1 MDIFF
6 CGGINLMAKKIR
18 IIPWL
23 DTKELYKQLEQLG
36 KKKQKINVEIDG
48 DKDINTANK
57 NMRQLYGTAV
67 STNTVFGK
75 LRNMLSN
82 TFSGGKIAMTG
93 YLMIL
98 KEINK
103 AGQNV
108 EQTIQSIDKA
118 ITDLQIATDMNR
130 ESVAALV
137 KDYNA
142 YAKELSS
149 VTKNITDAADDY
161 LRAGKTMSEAQ
172 ELIKYSVMLSKLGK
186 IESGDATKDLLATMN
201 GYEMNVEEV
210 GKALDAM
217 VAIDMKAAT
226 SSGELSTGLKYSAS
240 SANSAGVQFNK
251 LIAILATVQDKT
263 QQSAE
268 TVGTFANTMLS
279 RYRDVKIGNYL
290 SEDGEDISDY
300 ESVLKSVG
308 IQLRD
313 SNGEF
318 RDFENVLQDMAMSWD
333 TLSSS
338 QQNAL
343 IKVAAG
349 TRQQN
354 RWIALMEGYDKV
366 LELTEVAADS
376 AGTAVDKFNN
386 SYMNSIEAKQNK
398 LQASFESMVINSN
411 FDEVYADILEV
422 TTALVDFIN
431 ETNALKGAM
440 TALTVST
447 GIKFFLAV
455 KTGVNEAYISLNQ
468 FANALKIVK
477 QTNIS
482 SADFD
487 KLLLLSNGLSASQT
501 KLLLS
506 SKNLSLAQKELIL
519 TNSGLSTEEA
529 KLQLQTWGMA
539 SAQTGLTASTTTLGN
554 AMKGL
559 FATMA
564 ANPLTVLVSGIT
576 MASMAFNAYK
586 NNIEEVR
593 RATEESATA
602 YKESSSSIDEYT
614 SRYQELRQALLDAK
628 GNEEGTYNV
637 KKQLLDL
644 QTELN
649 DKFGDE
655 YGKINLVTDA
665 YKDQTE
671 AIKAYNKEAA
681 QTYLNENQ
689 KGIKNAEKQMTK
701 ERHYNLSGVGIS
713 QYTDAG
719 SALRDIAE
727 RYKNQGISLLD
738 NEDGTYSIH
747 LNADASSAY
756 DTINSFENDLRDKAK
771 ELGDEHLFDDVLE
784 ISSDSLNKAK
794 DTIEKFGDT
803 FKQALIAEI
812 AVDDTKANKYAKALS
827 AVDNYNN
834 AVISSSDPYNDEN
847 VQKARQDLEAVKQ
860 EIQNNETE
868 WGKYSLLMNDVFS
881 QADTH
886 ILDFNQRLQND
897 TGLQKLAEDLKGIQD
912 VELEALN
919 PGDNES
925 FDKLKASAEEAGV
938 SVEELIDLLI
948 RAGIVQGEIASHAEN
963 TSLGFD
969 TTSLEDLNDQI
980 DSIQSAYKALYSASE
995 EYNQY
1000 GYVTADTL
1008 QTLLALD
1015 SQYLACLIDENG
1027 QLAINGT
1034 TYQNLV
1040 QAKLADAEA
1049 TAVQQAI
1056 EELSKV
1062 TTEQQIEADKTAIGI
1077 IAEKGSVLASLT
1089 GQYGALAE
1097 VAVSAAQAQA
1107 LADGYS
1113 EASNKNKAEADKI
1126 MSNLN
1131 AKLALIQST
1140 AKNTSGSFGSLTN
1153 HLNGF
1158 SSASNKAKDSTD
1170 AFTKSLQ
1177 KQKDALEDEKEALED
1192 KKEYYEKVSD
1202 AVNWFFDKQ
1211 IKGVEKVISGL
1222 EKENDLLKDQL
1233 SDFDSAL
1240 TAVDRLYERQQ
1251 NALKDK
1257 IYAMK
1262 EATTQS
1268 EKELAVEKAKM
1279 ALQEAQR
1286 NKTKMLY
1293 VKGKGFTFTKDDSA
1307 ISDANDNLAN
1317 ANADLVEYKIQQ
1329 EIDKIQELRDAWAEI
1344 PKIKQQ
1350 AEQDSLASQIIG
1362 SNWEAQLLNGRL
1374 ETINT
1379 FKDSYLG
1386 IQAEIDN
1393 NESMI
1398 ASYEEKVQYYQGLKD
1413 EWQAL
1418 LDRYTEY
1425 ENTQLLIM
1433 EFGNDYQNEL
1443 LNGRTERWDKFAE
1456 DFFNV
1461 QVQLKSVT
1469 DQIADI
1475 TKRMEDYAARM
1486 ESAASRAESAAA
1498 RIKAAGNG
1506 VGGGND
1512 TSERSYY
1519 LKPYDFTGHAKGGFI
1534 TKKDKSYLD
1543 PLAEVVGE
1551 DHMIA
1556 VQEGE
1561 YVVPKETVK
1570 KNPELV
1576 NTLIDGKDIP
1586 NTPNL
1591 QEEIRARMV
1600 ELGIVPKSFA
1610 KAIDAKEELKSRYKP
1625 VTSITLGDK
1634 TLSIDEFYE
1643 IGRQLVA
1650 YSVPNFNTDYFNK
1663 MLKQGNIVNNTTNNQ
1678 NRNVTELHFHD
1689 GISLPNITDGND
1701 ARKLIDELSGLSLKA
1716 YQYANKR

>member
-1 MDIFF
+1 
-6 CGGINLMAKKIR
+6 MAKKIR

-108 EQTIQSIDKA
+108 EQTIQSIDKT

-172 ELIKYSVMLSKLGK
+172 ELIKYSVMLSKLGQ

-313 SNGEF
+313 SDEEF

-354 RWIALMEGYDKV
+354 RFIALMEGYNKV
-366 LELTEVAADS
+366 LELTEVAANS

-386 SYMNSIEAKQNK
+386 SYINSIEAKQNK
-398 LQASFESMVINSN
+398 LQASFESMVINSD
-411 FDEVYADILEV
+411 FDEVYADILEA

-455 KTGVNEAYISLNQ
+455 KTGANEAYISLNQ

-487 KLLLLSNGLSASQT
+487 KLLLLSNGLSASQM

-529 KLQLQTWGMA
+529 KLQLQTWGMT

-554 AMKGL
+554 AMKGML
-559 FATMA
+559 ASMA
-564 ANPLTVLVSGIT
+564 ANPIMLIT
-576 MASMAFNAYK
+576 MAVSGAVMAYQSYSQK
-586 NNIEEVR
+586 LEEIR
-593 RATEESATA
+593 QATSEAANTF
-602 YKESSSSIDEYT
+602 KESSSSIDEYA
-614 SRYQELRQALLDAK
+614 SRYQELRQALLAAK
-628 GNEEGTYNV
+628 GNEEETYNV

-689 KGIKNAEKQMTK
+689 KGIKDAEKQMTK

-713 QYTDAG
+713 QYSETG

-727 RYKNQGISLLD
+727 QYKDQGISLLD

-784 ISSDSLNKAK
+784 ISSDSLNNAK
-794 DTIEKFGDT
+794 ETIEKFGDT
-803 FKQALIAEI
+803 FKQAQIAEI
-812 AVDDTKANKYAKALS
+812 AVDDSKANTYAKALS

-847 VQKARQDLEAVKQ
+847 VKKARQELEAVKQ
-860 EIQNNETE
+860 EIQNNEAE

-886 ILDFNQRLQND
+886 ILDFNQKLQTD
-897 TGLQKLAEDLKGIQD
+897 TGLQKLASDLQGIQD

-919 PGDNES
+919 PGENES

-948 RAGIVQGEIASHAEN
+948 RAGIVQGEIASQAEN
-963 TSLGFD
+963 SSLAFD
-969 TTSLEDLNDQI
+969 TTSLEDLNKQI

-1015 SQYLACLIDENG
+1015 SEYLACLIDENG

-1056 EELSKV
+1056 EELGKV

-1089 GQYGALAE
+1089 GQYGALAD

-1107 LADGYS
+1107 LADGYT
-1113 EASNKNKAEADKI
+1113 EASSKNQAEADKI

-1140 AKNTSGSFGSLTN
+1140 AKNTSGSFGALTN

-1158 SSASNKAKDSTD
+1158 SSASGKATD
-1170 AFTKSLQ
+1170 ATDALTEAME
-1177 KQKDALEDEKEALED
+1177 KQKSALEKQKEALEEQ
-1192 KKEYYEKVSD
+1192 KQHYEDVIS
-1202 AVNWFFDKQ
+1202 AINWFYDKQ
-1211 IKGVEKVISGL
+1211 IDKQQKCIDNL
-1222 EKENDLLKDQL
+1222 EKQNELLELQL
-1233 SDFDSAL
+1233 GNYDDAISAVERFYDS
-1240 TAVDRLYERQQ
+1240 EI
-1251 NALKDK
+1251 DK
-1257 IYAMK
+1257 IQEKIDALDK
-1262 EATTQS
+1262 ANTAA
-1268 EKELAVEKAKM
+1268 EKEIAIEKAKQ
-1279 ALQEAQR
+1279 ALEEVR
-1286 NKTKMLY
+1286 NNKTKMVY
-1293 VKGKGFTFTKDDSA
+1293 TKNRGFVYQADQDAIASA
-1307 ISDANDNLAN
+1307 EDELAN
-1317 ANADLVEYKIQQ
+1317 ANADKIKYDLQSQIDQLNEYK
-1329 EIDKIQELRDAWAEI
+1329 KLWSEI
-1344 PKIKQQ
+1344 PDTYEQAQQDMMMKQLLG
-1350 AEQDSLASQIIG
+1350 A
-1362 SNWEAQLLNGRL
+1362 NWEYDLMNGRI
-1374 ETINT
+1374 EAITT
-1379 FKDSYLG
+1379 FKENYIA
-1386 IQAEIDN
+1386 IQTEIN
-1393 NESMI
+1393 SNEELI
-1398 ASYEEKVQYYQGLKD
+1398 ASYEEKIEYYESLKEQWED
-1413 EWQAL
+1413 L
-1418 LDRYTEY
+1418 TNRYQEETY
-1425 ENTQLLIM
+1425 TQLLIG
-1433 EFGNDYQNEL
+1433 ELGNDYENEL
-1443 LNGRTERWDKFAE
+1443 LNGRTSRWDQFAN
-1456 DFFNV
+1456 DYYNI
-1461 QVQLKSVT
+1461 QVQLRDVT
-1469 DQIADI
+1469 DQIENLA
-1475 TKRMEDYAARM
+1475 KRMEEYAARM
-1486 ESAASRAESAAA
+1486 EASASRAESAAA
-1498 RIKAAGNG
+1498 RIKAAGNISS
-1506 VGGGND
+1506 GGSKSSNVPRFRD
-1512 TSERSYY
+1512 DPVSA
-1519 LKPYDFTGHAKGGFI
+1519 HAKGGFI
-1534 TKKDKSYLD
+1534 TKKDKSSLD
-1543 PLAEVVGE
+1543 PLAEAVGE
-1551 DHMIA
+1551 DHMVA

-1561 YVVPKETVK
+1561 YVVPKKTVE
-1570 KNPELV
+1570 KNPG
-1576 NTLIDGKDIP
+1576 LINALSDSDSVESRLENLGLKKLDIP
-1586 NTPNL
+1586 SIENFKVPYEMLNKYVNL
-1591 QEEIRARMV
+1591 
-1600 ELGIVPKSFA
+1600 S
-1610 KAIDAKEELKSRYKP
+1610 
-1625 VTSITLGDK
+1625 
-1634 TLSIDEFYE
+1634 
-1643 IGRQLVA
+1643 
-1650 YSVPNFNTDYFNK
+1650 PNFNIPEWNPEKY
-1663 MLKQGNIVNNTTNNQ
+1663 INNTNNNQ
-1678 NRNVTELHFHD
+1678 NTIELHFHD

>member
-1 MDIFF
+1 MQLKSL
-6 CGGINLMAKKIR
+6 GNL
-18 IIPWL
+18 
-23 DTKELYKQLEQLG
+23 
-36 KKKQKINVEIDG
+36 
-48 DKDINTANK
+48 
-57 NMRQLYGTAV
+57 
-67 STNTVFGK
+67 S
-75 LRNMLSN
+75 
-82 TFSGGKIAMTG
+82 
-93 YLMIL
+93 
-98 KEINK
+98 
-103 AGQNV
+103 
-108 EQTIQSIDKA
+108 
-118 ITDLQIATDMNR
+118 IATETIKQNANNFDIV
-130 ESVAALV
+130 SDAV
-137 KDYNA
+137 K
-142 YAKELSS
+142 
-149 VTKNITDAADDY
+149 
-161 LRAGKTMSEAQ
+161 
-172 ELIKYSVMLSKLGK
+172 
-186 IESGDATKDLLATMN
+186 
-201 GYEMNVEEV
+201 
-210 GKALDAM
+210 
-217 VAIDMKAAT
+217 
-226 SSGELSTGLKYSAS
+226 GLKNEY
-240 SANSAGVQFNK
+240 V
-251 LIAILATVQDKT
+251 AT
-263 QQSAE
+263 A
-268 TVGTFANTMLS
+268 
-279 RYRDVKIGNYL
+279 
-290 SEDGEDISDY
+290 
-300 ESVLKSVG
+300 
-308 IQLRD
+308 
-313 SNGEF
+313 
-318 RDFENVLQDMAMSWD
+318 
-333 TLSSS
+333 LSSS
-338 QQNAL
+338 KLTEAQKIQILINKGLTVDEVKNAL
-343 IKVAAG
+343 A
-349 TRQQN
+349 
-354 RWIALMEGYDKV
+354 
-366 LELTEVAADS
+366 
-376 AGTAVDKFNN
+376 TA
-386 SYMNSIEAKQNK
+386 
-398 LQASFESMVINSN
+398 
-411 FDEVYADILEV
+411 
-422 TTALVDFIN
+422 T
-431 ETNALKGAM
+431 
-440 TALTVST
+440 
-447 GIKFFLAV
+447 
-455 KTGVNEAYISLNQ
+455 
-468 FANALKIVK
+468 
-477 QTNIS
+477 
-482 SADFD
+482 
-487 KLLLLSNGLSASQT
+487 LSASQVT
-501 KLLLS
+501 ATGTTSTLG
-506 SKNLSLAQKELIL
+506 LAFQ
-519 TNSGLSTEEA
+519 GLAAKIGISTTALGIFTGAMAAIGVGLVAVKAYKQHMEEVRQATEEA
-529 KLQLQTWGMA
+529 
-539 SAQTGLTASTTTLGN
+539 
-554 AMKGL
+554 
-559 FATMA
+559 
-564 ANPLTVLVSGIT
+564 ANS
-576 MASMAFNAYK
+576 FK
-586 NNIEEVR
+586 D
-593 RATEESATA
+593 
-602 YKESSSSIDEYT
+602 SSSSIDDYV
-614 SRYQELRQALLDAK
+614 SRYKELQQALKDAK
-628 GNEEGTYNV
+628 GNEEETYNI

-689 KGIKNAEKQMTK
+689 KGIKDAEKQMTK

-727 RYKNQGISLLD
+727 QYKEQGVSLLD

-756 DTINSFENDLRDKAK
+756 DTINSFENDLREKAK

-784 ISSDSLNKAK
+784 ISSDSLNNAK
-794 DTIEKFGDT
+794 ETIEKFGDT
-803 FKQALIAEI
+803 FKQAQIAEI
-812 AVDDTKANKYAKALS
+812 AVDDTKANTYAKALS

-834 AVISSSDPYNDEN
+834 AVIGSSDPYNDEN
-847 VQKARQDLEAVKQ
+847 VKKARQELEAVKQ

-886 ILDFNQRLQND
+886 ILDFNQKLQTD
-897 TGLQKLAEDLKGIQD
+897 TGLQKLASDLQGIQD

-919 PGDNES
+919 PGENES

-948 RAGIVQGEIASHAEN
+948 RAGIVQGEISSQAEN
-963 TSLGFD
+963 SSLAFD

-980 DSIQSAYKALYSASE
+980 DSIQAAYKALYSASE

-1015 SQYLACLIDENG
+1015 SEYLACLIDENG

-1056 EELSKV
+1056 EELGKV

-1089 GQYGALAE
+1089 GQYGALAD

-1107 LADGYS
+1107 LADGYT
-1113 EASNKNKAEADKI
+1113 EASSKNQAEADKI

-1140 AKNTSGSFGSLTN
+1140 AKNTAGSFGSLTN

-1158 SSASNKAKDSTD
+1158 SSASGKAKDSTD
-1170 AFTKSLQ
+1170 AFTESLQ
-1177 KQKDALEDEKEALED
+1177 RQKDALKDEKEALED
-1192 KKEYYEKVSD
+1192 KKEYYEKVSS

-1211 IKGVEKVISGL
+1211 IKGIEKVISGL

-1233 SDFDSAL
+1233 SDLDSAL
-1240 TAVDRLYERQQ
+1240 SAVDRLYERQQ
-1251 NALKDK
+1251 KALKDK
-1257 IYAMK
+1257 ITAMK

-1268 EKELAVEKAKM
+1268 EKELTVEKAKM

-1293 VKGKGFTFTKDDSA
+1293 VKGKGFTFTKDDTA
-1307 ISDANDNLAN
+1307 ISEANDNLAN

-1350 AEQDSLASQIIG
+1350 AEQNSLASQIIG
-1362 SNWEAQLLNGRL
+1362 SNWESALLTGRL

-1379 FKDSYLG
+1379 FKESYLG

-1398 ASYEEKVQYYQGLKD
+1398 ASYEEKVQYYQSLKD

-1418 LDRYTEY
+1418 TDRYTEY

-1433 EFGNDYQNEL
+1433 EFGNNYQNEL
-1443 LNGRTERWDKFAE
+1443 LNGRTERWDKFAD

-1486 ESAASRAESAAA
+1486 EAAASRAESAAA

-1506 VGGGND
+1506 VGSGND

-1519 LKPYDFTGHAKGGFI
+1519 LKPYDFTGHAKGGVI
-1534 TKKDKSYLD
+1534 TKRDKSSLD
-1543 PLAEVVGE
+1543 PLAEAVGE

-1561 YVVPKETVK
+1561 YVVPKKTVE

-1576 NTLIDGKDIP
+1576 NALSNSDDVEKGLEKEGWKKIERLNID
-1586 NTPNL
+1586 
-1591 QEEIRARMV
+1591 
-1600 ELGIVPKSFA
+1600 
-1610 KAIDAKEELKSRYKP
+1610 
-1625 VTSITLGDK
+1625 DK
-1634 TLSIDEFYE
+1634 TFGIGSIDPEVFE
-1643 IGRQLVA
+1643 RFNVA
-1650 YSVPNFNTDYFNK
+1650 SSMTSW
-1663 MLKQGNIVNNTTNNQ
+1663 NIPTPEWDPEKYINNTTNNNQ
-1678 NRNVTELHFHD
+1678 
-1689 GISLPNITDGND
+1689 NITEIHIHDVSFPGITMAKEAEKAILD
-1701 ARKLIDELSGLSLKA
+1701 LSNLSTKA